1 MSERDKSES
10 RKDVRPMTTCET
22 DIFFRILIMIL
33 FFFLNLLPTRTLNM
47 KRNTRRTENN
57 KKAKG
62 EVSGWEEL
70 GR

>member
-1 MSERDKSES
+1 
-10 RKDVRPMTTCET
+10 
-22 DIFFRILIMIL
+22 
-33 FFFLNLLPTRTLNM
+33 M